1 MQMLFNM
8 RFQYD
13 TLQNDQD
20 TMNPKIKHIINIQRR
35 LWYCTYILHVFS
47 LLNSNIPITSYI
59 DNYLVPFPD
68 DDEDFNEEITLS
80 HNQMNE
86 NSMNE
91 YNYDLDKKNFPMAS
105 SFSFNENMNKGLY
118 IYIYIIII
126 YYIIN
131 N

>member
-20 TMNPKIKHIINIQRR
+20 TMNPKIKHILNIQRR

>member
-1 MQMLFNM
+1 MLFNM

-20 TMNPKIKHIINIQRR
+20 TMNPKIKHILNIQRR